1 MSIRIIA
8 MPDGIKS
15 TGQSPTETR
24 RYKIV
29 GTSNQNT
36 VNGYA
41 IAATPAIIATIYGLL
56 FRQDI
61 QSSQTAYNQWT
72 VEVPYGPR
80 KSVTGDFTW
89 DFDTTGGTIHI
100 TQAKAE
106 AGRFPA
112 ATAPDQK
119 GAIAVDGD
127 EVKGTEII
135 IPAMKINVN
144 FRHPL
149 GVMTLSQ
156 AKFLSSITGS
166 VNNDSF
172 LTFAPGEVLFLGA
185 RGSDGT
191 DAEATVS
198 YQFAMAANQTGMT
211 IGGIAG
217 VSKKAWEVAWIRY
230 EDAVTTA
237 DGKDL
242 PTRDPKFVY
251 VDRVYDEIA
260 MAAALGFGGM

>member
-1 MSIRIIA
+1 MRIFPL
-8 MPDGIKS
+8 PDGIKATAQEPS
-15 TGQSPTETR
+15 ETH
-24 RYKIV
+24 RYKIADV
-29 GTSNQNT
+29 ANKNT
-36 VNGYA
+36 AISFA
-41 IAATPAIIATIYGLL
+41 IASTPAIIATVHGILY
-56 FRQDI
+56 RQDV
-61 QSSQTAYNQWT
+61 QTTQTAFNQWT
-72 VEVPYGPR
+72 VDVPYGVR
-80 KSVTGDFTW
+80 KNVTGDFTW

-112 ATAPDQK
+112 ASAPDQK

-135 IPAMKINVN
+135 VPAMKLNVN

-149 GVMTLSQ
+149 GVITIPQ
-156 AKFLSSITGS
+156 AKFLSNITGT
-166 VNNDSF
+166 VNSDSF

-198 YQFAMAANQTGMT
+198 YQFAMAANQTGQT
-211 IGGIAG
+211 IGDITG

-230 EDAVTTA
+230 KDAIVTA
-237 DGKDL
+237 DGKEV
-242 PTRDPKFVY
+242 PTREPKFVY
-251 VDRVYDEIA
+251 VDRVYEEIA
-260 MAAALGFGGM
+260 MAAALGFGGF